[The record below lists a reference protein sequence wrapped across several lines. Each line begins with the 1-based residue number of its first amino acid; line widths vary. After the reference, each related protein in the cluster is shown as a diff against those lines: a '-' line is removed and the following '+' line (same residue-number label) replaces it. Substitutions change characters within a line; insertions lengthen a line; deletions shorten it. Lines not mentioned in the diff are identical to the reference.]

1 MSCSPAAVTYWYE
14 GRCPRTGQWLR
25 LPRTAKVEAIARNL
39 MADLQPDP
47 RYHREG
53 KMYGV
58 LLAQA
63 LNREPVVLRAFSGLL
78 NGQGTVPGWVPPMP
92 GRAQVALQETRTL
105 AALAAIKTELLTL
118 KALPARAALARL
130 AQHYRQRLAA
140 LATVHRQRQG
150 DRHSQRQV
158 LSTKLSGSALTL
170 ALAELDRQSQRDGME
185 RRRLK
190 QERDGTITPLQAEVT
205 DADQRIQALKRQRKA
220 LSRQLQQ
227 QMHAVYR
234 LTNFAGESRPLA
246 ALSATGLPTGTG
258 DCAAPKLLHAAAAQ
272 GLRPLALAEFW
283 WGPPEGD
290 KEPGRF
296 YGACRDRCQPIL
308 GFLLSGLSDPW
319 PCADALGAVGAMG
332 AIGAMGAG
340 GEHGFPLK
348 DAGTKGVAG
357 DGDLPHGVRYAALP
371 APYGRHVLAWQSP
384 TLEPPPILYED
395 DELLVV
401 DKPAG
406 LLSVPG
412 RTVATQ
418 DSVLSRLHCQH
429 PEGDCLLAAH
439 RLDQATSGVLLLAKS
454 LTALRSLQA
463 QFQTR
468 QIQKRYLAC
477 LSQPP
482 PAPRGTIALPLWA
495 NPAIR
500 PRQQVCHQ
508 RGRPSL
514 THYQVLAV
522 ADNSVRVE
530 FHPVTGRT
538 HQLRVHAAHPDGLN
552 APIVGD
558 RLYGPNCSESGR
570 SPSDLPNG
578 ERLHLHAMAVALT
591 HPTTGQTLSLS
602 SPPPF

>member
-1 MSCSPAAVTYWYE
+1 MGNAYLDNGVDTAPYWYE
-14 GRCPRTGQWLR
+14 GRCPHTGQTVR
-25 LPRTAKVEAIARNL
+25 LPRTTEVEAIARDL
-39 MADLQPDP
+39 MADLQSDP
-47 RYHREG
+47 HHHREG

-63 LNREPVVLRAFSGLL
+63 PSGETVVLKAFSGLL
-78 NGQGTVPGWVPPMP
+78 NGQGTVPGWVPPIP

-105 AALAAIKTELLTL
+105 ASLAAIKTELLTL
-118 KALPARAALARL
+118 KALPARAELARL
-130 AQHYRQRLAA
+130 TQHYRQHLAD
-140 LATVHRQRQG
+140 LATVHRQRKG
-150 DRHSQRQV
+150 DRHQQRQI
-158 LSTKLSGSALTL
+158 LSMELSGSALAS
-170 ALAELDRQSQRDGME
+170 ALAELDGQSQRDGME

-190 QERDGTITPLQAEVT
+190 LERDAAIAPLQTQVA
-205 DADQRIQALKRQRKA
+205 DADQRIQALKRQRKEI
-220 LSRQLQQ
+220 SRQLQQ

-234 LTNFAGESRPLA
+234 LTNFAGESLPLS
-246 ALSATGLPTGTG
+246 ALAATGLPTGTG
-258 DCAAPKLLHAAAAQ
+258 DCAAPKLLHAAAVH

-283 WGPPEGD
+283 WGPSEGGKKPEQ
-290 KEPGRF
+290 F

-332 AIGAMGAG
+332 TG
-340 GEHGFPLK
+340 GENGLPLE
-348 DAGTKGVAG
+348 DAGTKAVADHRKSSSG
-357 DGDLPHGVRYAALP
+357 GRYAALT
-371 APYGRHVLAWQSP
+371 APYGRYALAGKAP
-384 TLEPPPILYED
+384 ALDPLPILYED
-395 DELLVV
+395 EALLVV

-412 RTVATQ
+412 RTGANQ
-418 DSVLSRLHCQH
+418 DSVLSRLRCQH
-429 PEGDCLLAAH
+429 PDGDCLLAVH

-454 LTALRSLQA
+454 LATLRLLQA

-477 LSQPP
+477 LTQAP

-495 NPAIR
+495 NPTTR

-508 RGRPSL
+508 RGKPCL
-514 THYQVLAV
+514 THYRVLADRGNG
-522 ADNSVRVE
+522 AQVE
-530 FHPVTGRT
+530 FQPVTGRT

-558 RLYGPNCSESGR
+558 RLYGRDGSELDR
-570 SPSDLPNG
+570 FQNLSDR
-578 ERLHLHAMAVALT
+578 ERLHLHATAMQVT
-591 HPTTGQTLSLS
+591 HPTTGQPLTLT